1 MRTLLTLCQ
10 LAVVGIA
17 CAQCGMTV
25 TMSVNPVC
33 GNGSISVNTTGGTGP
48 YTIAVETHGFQST
61 WSLSQTFSSDADGDL
76 SNVTFGFW
84 LDRKDQA
91 RVTVT
96 DATTCTATFTTQPW
110 QPTYQQLAQLHPYLD
125 CSTGTST
132 IELVALDMGSPLPS
146 TWSFTLD
153 NGPLTSF
160 LQGWTLVTGSNPERY
175 RYNGNLTP
183 GAHTVA
189 MPTINSSP
197 YLYCGIYALVT
208 TGLPVSAG
216 DCGVNFRLRAAL
228 DGALP
233 SGTIMTDGLRAA
245 NLVPAA
251 QPYTALGY
259 TFVGSP
265 TNVSITPAM
274 LAVAGNDAIVDWVV
288 VELRSNTTTVVYS
301 KPALLQRD
309 GDVIDTDGDT
319 YMNFPVTAG
328 SYYVALRHRNHLGV
342 MTSTARSLTVDAS
355 SNLIDFRSSAS
366 GVYGTTP
373 MALKGSVYCLW
384 AGDATGT
391 GTLSYIGANND
402 RDPILTA
409 VGGTTPN
416 NSLTNVYDRRDV
428 NLDGVIRY
436 TGTANDRDIILTN
449 VGSTTPNNTRT
460 QQLP

>member
-1 MRTLLTLCQ
+1 MKFSDDRNTGVKMGTSRRIIRSDDPQTTWTRYFGATAALQTRLTLNTYVMRRHHILSALPLLC
-10 LAVVGIA
+10 APFSVV
-17 CAQCGMTV
+17 AQCELIVPEITFQADCSAGGTLRWTGQFMFGLQAIPSPCSGPFV
-25 TMSVNPVC
+25 YSLGN
-33 GNGSISVNTTGGTGP
+33 NGSYAYG
-48 YTIAVETHGFQST
+48 TIADDWVQES
-61 WSLSQTFSSDADGDL
+61 
-76 SNVTFGFW
+76 
-84 LDRKDQA
+84 
-91 RVTVT
+91 
-96 DATTCTATFTTQPW
+96 
-110 QPTYQQLAQLHPYLD
+110 PTSWRYNA
-125 CSTGTST
+125 
-132 IELVALDMGSPLPS
+132 
-146 TWSFTLD
+146 
-153 NGPLTSF
+153 PLTAGFSYVF
-160 LQGWTLVTGSNPERY
+160 IYPASAQTPPESPACDQWWPQCVASCMSGCYADARF
-175 RYNGNLTP
+175 
-183 GAHTVA
+183 TV
-189 MPTINSSP
+189 PTSP
-197 YLYCGIYALVT
+197 
-208 TGLPVSAG
+208 G

>member
-1 MRTLLTLCQ
+1 
-10 LAVVGIA
+10 
-17 CAQCGMTV
+17 
-25 TMSVNPVC
+25 
-33 GNGSISVNTTGGTGP
+33 
-48 YTIAVETHGFQST
+48 
-61 WSLSQTFSSDADGDL
+61 
-76 SNVTFGFW
+76 
-84 LDRKDQA
+84 
-91 RVTVT
+91 
-96 DATTCTATFTTQPW
+96 
-110 QPTYQQLAQLHPYLD
+110 
-125 CSTGTST
+125 
-132 IELVALDMGSPLPS
+132 
-146 TWSFTLD
+146 
-153 NGPLTSF
+153 
-160 LQGWTLVTGSNPERY
+160 
-175 RYNGNLTP
+175 
-183 GAHTVA
+183 
-189 MPTINSSP
+189 
-197 YLYCGIYALVT
+197 
-208 TGLPVSAG
+208 
-216 DCGVNFRLRAAL
+216 
-228 DGALP
+228 
-233 SGTIMTDGLRAA
+233 MTDGLRAA

-342 MTSTARSLTVDAS
+342 MTSTARSLTVDPS
-355 SNLIDFRSSAS
+355 STLIDFRSSAS
-366 GVYGTTP
+366 GVYGTAP
-373 MALKGSVYCLW
+373 MALKGTVYCLL